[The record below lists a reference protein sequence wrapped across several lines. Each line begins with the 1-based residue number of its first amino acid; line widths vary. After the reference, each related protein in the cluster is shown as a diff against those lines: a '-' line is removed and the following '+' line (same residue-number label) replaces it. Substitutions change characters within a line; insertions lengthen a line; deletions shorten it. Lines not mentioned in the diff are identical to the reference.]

1 MKKLEV
7 AILDAGVFNIT
18 GLEQSILER
27 NLPNSQPNNNTV
39 YPQNNNEVL
48 PWEGGVGR
56 ALLNANYLAPDIIG
70 VENWINTSGWNSLSE
85 LRGKVVIIDFW
96 TYSCIN
102 CIRTLPYIQKL
113 HEMYADDGLVII
125 GVHAPE
131 FQFERDIN
139 NVRKAAL
146 EYGLT
151 YPIVQDN
158 NFATWKNY
166 NNRYRPA
173 KYIIDKEWKVRY
185 THFGEWAYEETEQ
198 VVQYLLGVDKEL
210 SLQDQNNWW
219 SYDQTPE
226 TYLGNARRANFITT
240 TSTTRNERRLDWSR
254 LANDEKVVSSSNW
267 WSITINA
274 YARQVNLVLG
284 SSTPITADIM
294 IDGVKTKSI
303 TIDGYNL
310 YNLYQS
316 DNYADHQVSIIFDKS
331 WIEAYAYTFG

>member
-1 MKKLEV
+1 MKKLEI
-7 AILDAGVFNIT
+7 AILDAGFINIT
-18 GLEQSILER
+18 SIEQSILER
-27 NLPNSQPNNNTV
+27 NLPNDQPSSNTV
-39 YPQNNNEVL
+39 YPQDNDATTNTEAE
-48 PWEGGVGR
+48 PTF
-56 ALLNANYLAPDIIG
+56 LNANYLAPDIIG

-158 NFATWKNY
+158 DFATWRNY

-173 KYIIDKEWKVRY
+173 KYIIDKEWNVRY

-198 VVQYLLGVDKEL
+198 VAQYLLGVNKEQSLTDPTL
-210 SLQDQNNWW
+210 SGW
-219 SYDQTPE
+219 SPDQTPE

-284 SSTPITADIM
+284 STTPITADIM
-294 IDGVKTKSI
+294 IDGVKTQTI

-316 DNYADHQVSIIFDKS
+316 DSYADHQVSIIFDKS
-331 WIEAYAYTFG
+331 WVEAYAYTFG